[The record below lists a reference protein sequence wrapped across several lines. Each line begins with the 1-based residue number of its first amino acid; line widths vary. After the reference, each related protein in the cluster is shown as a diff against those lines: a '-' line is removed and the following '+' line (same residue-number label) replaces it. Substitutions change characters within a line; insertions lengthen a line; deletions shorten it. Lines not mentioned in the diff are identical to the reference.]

1 MDTNKMWTVI
11 RKLLLGFSL
20 IILPS
25 AILLV
30 SDWHQ
35 RRTVAGKIPRVAIV
49 QHSAHAALDEG
60 VLGVID
66 GLAANGL
73 VDGQNIAIRRLNA
86 DGDFTVAN
94 AIAGQV
100 VAAGFDL
107 VITISTPSLQT
118 VAKANSSER
127 VIQVF
132 GLVADPYRAGV
143 GIGRNSPLDH
153 PKYLVGVPT
162 PLPVADSFRLAR
174 KLFPGIQSV

>member
-1 MDTNKMWTVI
+1 MWTVI
-11 RKLLLGFSL
+11 RRLLLGVSL
-20 IILPS
+20 IVLAS

-30 SDWHQ
+30 SDWRQ
-35 RRTVAGKIPRVAIV
+35 RRTVGGKIPRVAIV

-60 VLGVID
+60 VLGVFD
-66 GLAANGL
+66 GLTANGL
-73 VDGQNIAIRRLNA
+73 IDGQNISTRRFNA

-100 VAAGFDL
+100 VAAGFDM

-132 GLVADPYRAGV
+132 GLVADPY
-143 GIGRNSPLDH
+143 H
-153 PKYLVGVPT
+153 VGV
-162 PLPVADSFRLAR
+162 
-174 KLFPGIQSV
+174 